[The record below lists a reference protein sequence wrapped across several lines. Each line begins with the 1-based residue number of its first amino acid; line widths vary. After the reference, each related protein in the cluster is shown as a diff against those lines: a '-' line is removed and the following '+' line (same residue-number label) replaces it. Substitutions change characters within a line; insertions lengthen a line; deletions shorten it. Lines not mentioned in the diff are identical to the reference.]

1 MAIASSN
8 NLRRRATVAQRL
20 VRLIVS
26 LVLIPALCSACAQDQ
41 KIPKVPPRAAD
52 TLVMLPD
59 GSTVHTEL
67 AKTEAER
74 NFGLMERTSLP
85 QGRGMLF
92 IHEQPGRYPYWM
104 YDCKIGLDIIWMDQA
119 HRIVEMSPN
128 TPPCKG
134 AASTCP
140 NYGGNETSLYVLEL
154 PVGSIKSH
162 QLTAGQTVN
171 FNVQ

>member
-1 MAIASSN
+1 
-8 NLRRRATVAQRL
+8 
-20 VRLIVS
+20 
-26 LVLIPALCSACAQDQ
+26 
-41 KIPKVPPRAAD
+41 
-52 TLVMLPD
+52 MLPD
-59 GSTVHTEL
+59 GSTVHVEL

-92 IHEQPGRYPYWM
+92 IHDQPGRYPYWM

-119 HRIVEMSPN
+119 HRIVEMSPD

-134 AASTCP
+134 KSDTCP
-140 NYGGNETSLYVLEL
+140 NYGGHETSVYVLEL
-154 PVGSIKSH
+154 PVGSIKAH
-162 QLTAGQTVN
+162 QLAVGQTVN

>member
-1 MAIASSN
+1 MENSRLNTSE
-8 NLRRRATVAQRL
+8 RPSRRAGIL
-20 VRLIVS
+20 VRLLIS
-26 LVLIPALCSACAQDQ
+26 LVLIPALSACAQDQ
-41 KIPKVPPRAAD
+41 KVPKVPPRPAN

-59 GSTVHTEL
+59 GSTVHVEL

-92 IHEQPGRYPYWM
+92 IHDQPGRYPYWM

-119 HRIVEMSPN
+119 HRIVETSPD

-134 AASTCP
+134 KASTCP

-154 PVGSIKSH
+154 PVGSIKAH
-162 QLTAGQTVN
+162 QLAVGQTVN